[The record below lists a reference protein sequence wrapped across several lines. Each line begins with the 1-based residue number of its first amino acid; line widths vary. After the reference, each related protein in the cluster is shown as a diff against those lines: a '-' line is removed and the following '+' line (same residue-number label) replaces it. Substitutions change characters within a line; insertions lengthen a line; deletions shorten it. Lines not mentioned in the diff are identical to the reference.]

1 MGTEDNPPGLNPV
14 MDKHLI
20 KLVGG
25 GEGGGEGGRVVGVEI
40 LLTGVNILLISL

>member
-1 MGTEDNPPGLNPV
+1 MGTEDNLPGLNPA

-20 KLVGG
+20 KLG
-25 GEGGGEGGRVVGVEI
+25 GGGEGGRVVGVEI